1 MLALPSTAILFI
13 RPFCQRHPCE
23 NGSVSSPEQ
32 PNQPELP
39 DPSAQIAQSS
49 GHAAQSA
56 QHAAEPVETVV
67 DERTV
72 IVRRAPRYFNF
83 MLLGAV
89 VGALAAFI
97 LTVSFPENPQFG
109 RLQVFGYLLL
119 ALVAIGVGLGCL
131 VAIILDRFVGRTG
144 AEAVADRLD
153 GHAAGVVPG
162 TASAAAEPAA
172 QSAARPA
179 AKPAAEPAAGPTA
192 TQSAAAPS
200 APLADDGIGS
210 ATPNSHDSG
219 TKPE

>member
-1 MLALPSTAILFI
+1 
-13 RPFCQRHPCE
+13 
-23 NGSVSSPEQ
+23 VSSPEQ

-39 DPSAQIAQSS
+39 GQSAPVPRIAAQPAH
-49 GHAAQSA
+49 HAAG
-56 QHAAEPVETVV
+56 PVETVV

-83 MLLGAV
+83 MLLGAI

-131 VAIILDRFVGRTG
+131 VAIVLDRFVGRTG

-153 GHAAGVVPG
+153 GHAAGVIPDG
-162 TASAAAEPAA
+162 ASPAASAVAPAVEPANP
-172 QSAARPA
+172 PA
-179 AKPAAEPAAGPTA
+179 EH
-192 TQSAAAPS
+192 
-200 APLADDGIGS
+200 GIGS
-210 ATPNSHDSG
+210 EASHSHDSG